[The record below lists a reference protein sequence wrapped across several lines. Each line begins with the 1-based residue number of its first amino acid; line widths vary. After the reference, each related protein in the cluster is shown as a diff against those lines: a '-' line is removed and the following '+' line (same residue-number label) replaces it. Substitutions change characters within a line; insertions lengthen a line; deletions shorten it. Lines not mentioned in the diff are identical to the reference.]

1 MKKLKKIEKFSIL
14 LTIFNAGVFIFNTIY
29 STENTITAVFNIFTI
44 YFLIYLILGLCMDSF
59 AKQLLEKTV
68 EYFKLN
74 YSTTGFTFNRSFY
87 NSLSRLYITYIF
99 ISFLFIDLYSIIK
112 YKFPILSFVGYFIP
126 NYNDEMMSPV

>member
-1 MKKLKKIEKFSIL
+1 MKKLKTIEKFSIL
-14 LTIFNAGVFIFNTIY
+14 QTIFNAGVFIFNTTY
-29 STENTITAVFNIFTI
+29 STENTITTVINIFTI
-44 YFLIYLILGLCMDSF
+44 YFLIYLILSLCIDSF

-74 YSTTGFTFNRSFY
+74 YSTTGFTFNGSFY
-87 NSLSRLYITYIF
+87 NSLSRLYTTYIF

-112 YKFPILSFVGYFIP
+112 YKFPILSFFGYFIP